1 MFEQAVSSVSRQ
13 SPSTRQHGPPPHQ
26 QTARQQPYQDSHT
39 KVGGGSGNNTD
50 KQLQSQLGQIV
61 AKALVILESEFMSP
75 STGGGVTKESTTTTA
90 NSSSKESQDVGSGKS
105 PSKAALAAISGLEH
119 VRDILLSFTK
129 DLDPLV
135 IESGMLDKPTVVTSP
150 APAPK
155 VYNSPKTSAQLPV
168 ERTPIN
174 AARQDNLHPNNT
186 KKSPSRSTSDNSITE
201 RQSLSR
207 NSSQASDL
215 SGFSSSGDPQEYRFN
230 PGGSGSTPPPL
241 TSMAEMYMPAPVPPP
256 PAPKPFSF
264 DDLLG
269 DSATDTPTSS
279 SSSASR
285 KGSPPS
291 SRSKTGTGLAGS
303 GLANKV
309 KSPRSSLAN
318 SQFSWMLDDSG
329 DDGLSQPSA
338 AKAGGAGTGTGTGTG
353 GGGGGAA
360 RSSMDLFSPGSSRM
374 KIDPLAG
381 SPSRGAG
388 ILGGG
393 GSSAGAGVG
402 GGGGALHD
410 DDPLRT

>member
-1 MFEQAVSSVSRQ
+1 MFEQVVSSVSRQ
-13 SPSTRQHGPPPHQ
+13 SAATRQHAPPHQ
-26 QTARQQPYQDSHT
+26 QTARQQPYQDSHINAG
-39 KVGGGSGNNTD
+39 GGGSNNTD

-61 AKALVILESEFMSP
+61 AKALVILESEFVSP
-75 STGGGVTKESTTTTA
+75 STGEVTKESTTTTA
-90 NSSSKESQDVGSGKS
+90 NSSSKESPDVGSGKL
-105 PSKAALAAISGLEH
+105 PTKAALAAISGLEH
-119 VRDILLSFTK
+119 VRDILLGFTK

-135 IESGMLDKPTVVTSP
+135 IESGMLDKPAVVASP
-150 APAPK
+150 APVPK
-155 VYNSPKTSAQLPV
+155 AQNSPKTSGQAPV
-168 ERTPIN
+168 ERAPIN
-174 AARQDNLHPNNT
+174 AARQDTLHPNNT
-186 KKSPSRSTSDNSITE
+186 KNSPSRSTSDNVIIE
-201 RQSLSR
+201 RQGISR

-230 PGGSGSTPPPL
+230 TGGSGSTPPPL
-241 TSMAEMYMPAPVPPP
+241 ASMAETYMPAPVPPP

-279 SSSASR
+279 SSSSASR

-291 SRSKTGTGLAGS
+291 SRNKTGTGLAGSGLAGS

-338 AKAGGAGTGTGTGTG
+338 AKAGGAGTG
-353 GGGGGAA
+353 GGAA

-381 SPSRGAG
+381 SVSRGAG

-393 GSSAGAGVG
+393 SSSAGTAAG
-402 GGGGALHD
+402 GGGGALQD

>member
-1 MFEQAVSSVSRQ
+1 MFEQVVSSVSRQ
-13 SPSTRQHGPPPHQ
+13 SAATRQHAPPPHQ

-39 KVGGGSGNNTD
+39 NVGGGSSNNTD

-61 AKALVILESEFMSP
+61 AKALVILESEFVSP
-75 STGGGVTKESTTTTA
+75 STGEVTKESTTTTV
-90 NSSSKESQDVGSGKS
+90 NSSSKESPDVGSGKS

-119 VRDILLSFTK
+119 VRDILLGFTK

-135 IESGMLDKPTVVTSP
+135 IEAGMLDKPAVVSSP

-155 VYNSPKTSAQLPV
+155 AHNSPKTSAQVPV
-168 ERTPIN
+168 ERAPIN
-174 AARQDNLHPNNT
+174 AARQDTLHPNNA
-186 KKSPSRSTSDNSITE
+186 KNSPSRSTSDNSIIE

-215 SGFSSSGDPQEYRFN
+215 SGFNSSGDPQEYRFN
-230 PGGSGSTPPPL
+230 TGGSGLTPPPL
-241 TSMAEMYMPAPVPPP
+241 TSMTETYMPAPVPPP
-256 PAPKPFSF
+256 PTPKPFSF

-269 DSATDTPTSS
+269 DSTTDTPTSS
-279 SSSASR
+279 SSSSTSR

-291 SRSKTGTGLAGS
+291 SRSKTGTGLAGSGLAGS

-338 AKAGGAGTGTGTGTG
+338 AKAGG
-353 GGGGGAA
+353 GGAA

-381 SPSRGAG
+381 SVSRGAG

-393 GSSAGAGVG
+393 SSSAGTGAG
-402 GGGGALHD
+402 GGGGSLQD